1 MTIQDEPAEAG
12 AAYAERLTA
21 TLPDGLGVCCF
32 VNSGSEA
39 GELALRMAHAPTDRT
54 GAVVLG
60 GGYHGTTTSL
70 VGGSPCKFNGRGG
83 SGRPAHVLARRIA
96 FDLRRAGILISTDG
110 PDNNVLKIKPPMPFG
125 RDDADALVTAIRR
138 SLCDQ
143 VAGS

>member
-1 MTIQDEPAEAG
+1 MTVQDEPAEAG

-39 GELALRMAHAPTDRT
+39 GELALRMAHVSA
-54 GAVVLG
+54 
-60 GGYHGTTTSL
+60 
-70 VGGSPCKFNGRGG
+70 
-83 SGRPAHVLARRIA
+83 
-96 FDLRRAGILISTDG
+96 DG
-110 PDNNVLKIKPPMPFG
+110 PDNNELKIKPPIPFG